1 MTASLILGAF
11 ALLVA
16 AMVALD
22 GWARWRGFRHLT
34 AAGVVSFAMRTRAGR
49 WSLLLGWWWLGW
61 HLFAR
66 SSAG

>member
-1 MTASLILGAF
+1 MTGSGILAAF
-11 ALLVA
+11 AVLVA

-22 GWARWRGFRHLT
+22 GWARWRGIRHLT
-34 AAGVVSFAMRTRAGR
+34 VGGALSFVMRTLVGR
-49 WSLLLGWWWLGW
+49 WLVLLGWCWLGW

>member
-1 MTASLILGAF
+1 MTGLVIIGAF
-11 ALLVA
+11 AVLVVTMA
-16 AMVALD
+16 ALD
-22 GWARWRGFRHLT
+22 GWARWRGYRHLT
-34 AAGVVSFAMRTRAGR
+34 IGGVVSFVMRTQVGR